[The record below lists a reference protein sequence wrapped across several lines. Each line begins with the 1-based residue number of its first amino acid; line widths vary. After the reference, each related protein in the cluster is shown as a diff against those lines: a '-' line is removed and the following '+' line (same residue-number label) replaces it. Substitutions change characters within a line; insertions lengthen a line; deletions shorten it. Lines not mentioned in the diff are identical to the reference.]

1 MISLDIP
8 VKEFIDG
15 NWLAMG
21 IFLIML
27 KSVSRQ
33 FKIKNLMKIYMVFN
47 NALEFIRPSSHDTQA
62 KIDENEKPEI
72 ELK

>member
-8 VKEFIDG
+8 VKEFIDQ

-27 KSVSRQ
+27 KSISKQ
-33 FKIKNLMKIYMVFN
+33 FKVKWMMKIYMVFN

-62 KIDENEKPEI
+62 KIDEREK
-72 ELK
+72 

>member
-15 NWLAMG
+15 NWLAIG
-21 IFLIML
+21 IFLILL
-27 KSVSRQ
+27 KSISKQ
-33 FKIKNLMKIYMVFN
+33 FSIEILMKIYMVFN

-62 KIDENEKPEI
+62 KIDEKEKPEA
-72 ELK
+72 

>member
-1 MISLDIP
+1 MISLDVP

-27 KSVSRQ
+27 KSVSKQ
-33 FKIKNLMKIYMVFN
+33 FSVKTLMKIYMVFN

-62 KIDENEKPEI
+62 KIDEHESQENN
-72 ELK
+72 L

>member
-27 KSVSRQ
+27 KSISNQ
-33 FKIKNLMKIYMVFN
+33 FKIKVLMKIYMVFN
-47 NALEFIRPSSHDTQA
+47 NALEFIRPSSHDTQS
-62 KIDENEKPEI
+62 KIDEKEKPE
-72 ELK
+72 K

>member
-15 NWLAMG
+15 NWLSIG

-27 KSVSRQ
+27 KSVSKQ
-33 FKIKNLMKIYMVFN
+33 FSIKTLMKVYMVFN
-47 NALEFIRPSSHDTQA
+47 NALEFIRPSSHDTQI
-62 KIDENEKPEI
+62 KINEKENPNRFS
-72 ELK
+72 K